1 VNLIEVL
8 RQQAEVFPQ
17 APAIIEKKRTVTFG
31 ELLELSGKAAAF
43 LSKEGIKAGD
53 PILVLQPMSIELYV
67 ALLAI
72 FRLGA
77 IAMFLDPSAGRKHIE
92 QCCEISPPRAL
103 IALGKAH
110 LLRLISPALR
120 KIPLK
125 FSIGASVPGALNW
138 KKIEK
143 MAVFDPSIRQSSPE
157 EAALLTF
164 TSGSTGMPKAAVR
177 SHGFLLTQHGVLVQ
191 SLELKPGEVDL
202 TTLPIFVLANL
213 ASGVT
218 SLLPDTDLRHPGK
231 IDPVPVLDQIK
242 IFSPSRTVASPALL
256 ERLADYCL
264 DKGEKIPSF
273 LFIFSGGAPVFPSLL
288 DKLQKVAPSAS
299 VFAAYGSTEA
309 EPIAHI
315 ARSEISPNDFALM
328 LDGNGLLVG
337 PPIPSI
343 RLAVV
348 PDRWGERMG
357 PFNNVEFEKSFL
369 DPGEFGEIV
378 VAGDH
383 VMKGYLNGE
392 GDEETKF
399 KVDDDVWHRTGDAG
413 ALDTLGRVWLFGR
426 CSARIEDERGK
437 VYPFAVE
444 CALDREPGIQR
455 AAFLSVGKKRVL
467 AVEKK
472 ESCGEIS
479 FDSLEWA
486 HIDRVVLCKKIPVDK
501 RHNAKIDYPALYRIV
516 EELV

>member
-1 VNLIEVL
+1 MNLIEVL
-8 RQQAEVFPQ
+8 RRQAESYPSV
-17 APAIIEKKRTVTFG
+17 PAIIEKNRTVTFG
-31 ELLELSGKAAAF
+31 ELFELSGKAAAL
-43 LSKEGIKAGD
+43 LSNEGIKVGE
-53 PILVLQPMSIELYV
+53 PILVFQPMSIELYV

-103 IALGKAH
+103 IALDRAH

-125 FSIGASVPGALNW
+125 FTIGASVPGALNW

-143 MAVFDPSIRQSSPE
+143 MKAMTSSIRESSSE

-164 TSGSTGMPKAAVR
+164 TSGSTGKPKAAVR
-177 SHGFLLTQHGVLVQ
+177 SHGFLLTQHRVVVQ

-202 TTLPIFVLANL
+202 ATLPVFVLANL

-218 SLLPDTDLRHPGK
+218 SLLPDADLRHPGK
-231 IDPVPVLDQIK
+231 IDPAPVLAQIRK
-242 IFSPSRTVASPALL
+242 FSPTRTVASPALL
-256 ERLADYCL
+256 ERLAEHCL
-264 DKGEKIPSF
+264 EKGETLPSF
-273 LFIFSGGAPVFPSLL
+273 RFVFSGGAPVFPSLL
-288 DKLQKVAPSAS
+288 DKLQGIAPDAK

-315 ARSEISPNDFALM
+315 NRSEISSNDFVLM

-337 PPIPSI
+337 PPVPSI

-348 PDRWGERMG
+348 PDRWGEKVG
-357 PFNNVEFEKSFL
+357 PFEKAEFEKIFL
-369 DPGEFGEIV
+369 DPGEIGEIV
-378 VAGDH
+378 VSGDH
-383 VMKGYLNGE
+383 VMKGYLNGQ

-399 KVDDDVWHRTGDAG
+399 GVDGVVWHRTGDAG

-426 CSARIEDERGK
+426 CSARIEDERGRI
-437 VYPFAVE
+437 YPFAVE

-455 AAFLSVGKKRVL
+455 AAFLSVGKKRIL

-472 ESCGEIS
+472 DNCPEIS
-479 FDSLEWA
+479 FDSLDWA
-486 HIDRVVLCKKIPVDK
+486 FIDQVILCKKIPVDK
-501 RHNAKIDYPALYRIV
+501 RHNAKIDYPALYRMI